1 MCVGGECVCGGRV
14 CACGECVHVESVYM
28 WRVCACGECVHAVR
42 EGGGVFGGSLMVW
55 DMTYMYIHAHH
66 QPKMLVSDD
75 FYFMKKTI
83 ILGDLGSLSNISPL
97 KQYRLVVSLCTSSLL
112 AVSSS

>member
-1 MCVGGECVCGGRV
+1 MGRVCVWGECVHV
-14 CACGECVHVESVYM
+14 ECVHVESVCM

-55 DMTYMYIHAHH
+55 DVHVHAHH

-75 FYFMKKTI
+75 FYFMKKSI